1 MNILK
6 LLEANTLVDVNIKI
20 NTFLN
25 PYSYLLARKN
35 KELFKNFNIYI
46 DGILLVK
53 CLSIAGIKVQ
63 RKSFDMT
70 SMARELF
77 EQSEALGSFYFIGTT
92 DEDIHKFISIVK
104 SNYPSIN
111 IAGYINGFFKNDI
124 DRCKAIENILVT
136 TPDIV
141 VCGMGTLMQ
150 EYFVKELL
158 DKGFK
163 GNAYTCGGFLS
174 QTTEKIDFYP
184 KWIDKYNL
192 RFLYRFYKEK
202 HTRKR
207 LLRDYPIFI
216 CVFMYDLFCNKYR
229 NK

>member
-6 LLEANTLVDVNIKI
+6 LLETNTLVDINVKI

-25 PYSYLLARKN
+25 PYSYLLARKD
-35 KELFKNFNIYI
+35 KELFKNFNLYI

-77 EQSEALGSFYFIGTT
+77 ERSETLGSFYFIGTT

-104 SNYPSIN
+104 SNYPSMN
-111 IAGYINGFFKNDI
+111 IVGYRNGFFKNDI
-124 DRCKAIENILVT
+124 DRHKAIKNILAIS
-136 TPDIV
+136 PDIV
-141 VCGMGTLMQ
+141 VCGMGTPTQ
-150 EYFVKELL
+150 EYFIKELL

-174 QTTEKIDFYP
+174 QTTKKINFYP